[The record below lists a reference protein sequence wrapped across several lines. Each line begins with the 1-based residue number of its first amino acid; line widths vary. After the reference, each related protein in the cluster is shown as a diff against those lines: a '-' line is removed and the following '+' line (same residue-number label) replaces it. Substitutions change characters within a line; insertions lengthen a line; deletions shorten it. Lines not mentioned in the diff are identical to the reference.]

1 MSLLAEHKNRIVR
14 RILDVT
20 DIHTLQD
27 IEAILGNETE
37 ITTTSGKKL
46 SEKDYIDYINAIS
59 ESIKNGEKTYSTE
72 DVKSFVL
79 NRNR

>member
-1 MSLLAEHKNRIVR
+1 MNSLAEHKNRIVR

-20 DIHTLQD
+20 DETTLQN
-27 IEAILGNETE
+27 IEAILGNEFE

-46 SEKDYIDYINAIS
+46 SEKEYIDYINAIS
-59 ESIKNGEKTYSTE
+59 ESIRNGEKTYSSE